1 MQTIIWAFG
10 AMLLL
15 LLIVSFLPL
24 NFNLK
29 GKFTVVL
36 SAFAIALGGLAAV
49 NLFPIWQTLLILLV
63 LTFFAS
69 YILDSRLGNGLYKTL
84 VSEEHLIQ
92 DDSELSFSNQKAE
105 NKSEFDLL
113 ELDEI
118 QAVTPSAIKISA
130 SLSSSEPQSIQSLD
144 ESLEVPFLQDGVTN
158 KIGNEETDE
167 TEITDG
173 YLADIENLL
182 LEESEDEVEPV
193 EDDWLSE
200 LADLEERE
208 AKENKNK
215 NKNKDEDQLD
225 DTELEMLFAFKETA
239 VDNNVHLKQESSD
252 KKVLLEK

>member
-15 LLIVSFLPL
+15 LLIVFFLPL

-36 SAFAIALGGLAAV
+36 SAFAIAMGGLAAV

-63 LTFFAS
+63 LTFFVS
-69 YILDSRLGNGLYKTL
+69 YILDSRVGTKLYKTL
-84 VSEEHLIQ
+84 ASDEDFIE
-92 DDSELSFSNQKAE
+92 DDSDLSFSNHNAE
-105 NKSEFDLL
+105 IISEFDLL

-118 QAVTPSAIKISA
+118 DSDTPSVIKIPA
-130 SLSSSEPQSIQSLD
+130 SLSPSEPESIQSLD
-144 ESLEVPFLQDGVTN
+144 DSLEVPFLQDSVTD
-158 KIGNEETDE
+158 KIDVEESNEL
-167 TEITDG
+167 EITDG
-173 YLADIENLL
+173 YLADIESLL
-182 LEESEDEVEPV
+182 LEETEVAAEPV

-200 LADLEERE
+200 LADLEEME

-215 NKNKDEDQLD
+215 EEYQLDDGELEILYAFKEASAGNKDE
-225 DTELEMLFAFKETA
+225 LEQK
-239 VDNNVHLKQESSD
+239 SSD

>member
-36 SAFAIALGGLAAV
+36 SAFVIALGGLVAV
-49 NLFPIWQTLLILLV
+49 TLVPIWQTFLILIV
-63 LTFFAS
+63 LTFFTS
-69 YILDSRLGNGLYKTL
+69 YILDSRLGNGLYKVLAT
-84 VSEEHLIQ
+84 EEDFI
-92 DDSELSFSNQKAE
+92 DDESDLPFSNHKPE
-105 NKSEFDLL
+105 KKSEFDLL

-118 QAVTPSAIKISA
+118 DAVIPSAIKISA
-130 SLSSSEPQSIQSLD
+130 SLSPSEPEMIQSLD
-144 ESLEVPFLQDGVTN
+144 DSLEIPFLQESKADTIN
-158 KIGNEETDE
+158 NEETDE
-167 TEITDG
+167 LQISDG

-182 LEESEDEVEPV
+182 LEETEDVIEPV

-200 LADLEERE
+200 LADLEALE

-215 NKNKDEDQLD
+215 EEDPLD
-225 DTELEMLFAFKETA
+225 DAELEILFAFKEA
-239 VDNNVHLKQESSD
+239 AAGNNDPLENEGSN
-252 KKVLLEK
+252 KKVVLEK